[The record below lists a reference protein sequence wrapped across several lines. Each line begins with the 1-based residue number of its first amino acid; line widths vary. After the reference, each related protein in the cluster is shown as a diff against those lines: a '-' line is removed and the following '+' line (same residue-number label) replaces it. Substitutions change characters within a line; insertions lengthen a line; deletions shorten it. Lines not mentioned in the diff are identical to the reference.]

1 MESFYIHV
9 EPSKSRPNGIEVVGI
24 ANGLDDPLFLF
35 EADDCNI
42 TSHVHPGFDL
52 SKKIRDFK
60 NYSNIKIEPLTPAI
74 KKIYLDQTGTQFMF
88 RGKLLN
94 EDGDSSSLRERSF
107 QEINGSSSSGSN
119 SLRAVRKAS
128 NSVAAQDDGLVDD
141 LSSLKLKF
149 QKLNLFNGD
158 HQKFI
163 NEIEVH
169 CIKSY
174 PTIEQLTDKFFY
186 FLEGKLLIWYYKL
199 DLATETWATFKS
211 QLIEQA
217 DCEHFN
223 YLTMQLLE
231 MNAFNAKLKEIRK
244 NDSVY
249 LAKLAA
255 YPISTFVDEKLK
267 LIQAINPGLSQTA
280 TMNIIV
286 GGLNDTLKKKLFKFR
301 KLDTASFIE
310 LCKAQD
316 AIN

>member
-24 ANGLDDPLFLF
+24 AKGLDDPLFLF

-42 TSHVHPGFDL
+42 TSHAHQGFDL

-60 NYSNIKIEPLTPAI
+60 NYSNIKIEPITPAI
-74 KKIYLDQTGTQFMF
+74 KKIYLDPTGTQFMF
-88 RGKLLN
+88 KDKLLI

-107 QEINGSSSSGSN
+107 QDMNASSSSN
-119 SLRAVRKAS
+119 SLRAIRKAS

-149 QKLNLFNGD
+149 KKLNLFNGD

-169 CIKSY
+169 CIKNY

-186 FLEGKLLIWYYKL
+186 FLEGKLLVWYFQL
-199 DLATETWATFKS
+199 DLTNETWATFKS
-211 QLIEQA
+211 QLIERA
-217 DCEHFN
+217 DFEHFN
-223 YLTMQLLE
+223 YLTMQLLD
-231 MNAFNAKLKEIRK
+231 MNAFNVKLKEIRK
-244 NDSVY
+244 NDSAY
-249 LAKLAA
+249 LTNLAA

-280 TMNIIV
+280 TMNIIL
-286 GGLNDTLKKKLFKFR
+286 GGLSDSLKKKLFKFR
-301 KLDTASFIE
+301 KLDPASFIE

-316 AIN
+316 AIK